1 MDWVMT
7 NQRLSIH
14 QGMGTLPPMKT
25 LVPFLSCLVLLS
37 GCSFTSHEVQRSSLG
52 VSRASSDLLDVL
64 DQPGPVELETVASC
78 DWAGP
83 RSGLVN
89 LEHPT
94 AREAGLVE
102 GEESIQVFFHVLR
115 HPTKGTFIVD
125 TGIETALR
133 DAPDKSALG
142 ALVKSAMNL
151 EKMKPHMPLGE
162 WLAQESKPL
171 AGVFLTHLHI
181 DHITGMPDVP
191 AGTPVYTG
199 PGEASAR
206 AFLNLFSRGTADRA
220 LEGKPALSEWTFA
233 KESVRSVRGRG
244 GRLRRWLG
252 VGALGAGPHAGE
264 HRLPG
269 EDGEGPGAARRRR
282 EPHPLGLGARRRA
295 GDLHRRRSPERG
307 ELQAAEDL
315 RHRAPECGG
324 AARTSALKLRDAG
337 ACRDSTRGRRGPRQG
352 S

>member
-1 MDWVMT
+1 MPK
-7 NQRLSIH
+7 QRLGIH

-133 DAPDKSALG
+133 DAPDTSALG

-151 EKMKPHMPLGE
+151 EKMKPLMPLGE

-233 KESVRSVRGRG
+233 KDPSGLFEGVVDVFGDGSVWALWVPGHTPGSTAYLVRTAKGPVLLVG
-244 GRLRRWLG
+244 DASHTRWG
-252 VGALGAGPHAGE
+252 WE
-264 HRLPG
+264 HDVEPG
-269 EDGEGPGAARRRR
+269 TFTAD
-282 EPHPLGLGARRRA
+282 
-295 GDLHRRRSPERG
+295 
-307 ELQAAEDL
+307 
-315 RHRAPECGG
+315 
-324 AARTSALKLRDAG
+324 
-337 ACRDSTRGRRGPRQG
+337 GPRSAESFKRLKTFATAHPNVEVRLGHQH
-352 S
+352 